1 MIHSEGM
8 ASWHG
13 FFLSCRKTGAAAITG
28 SCEAK
33 RLLRGRETLIFSA
46 SESRD
51 LPRLC
56 KRQFLSSPAPLAHLW
71 APLVLV
77 ALAFSLVTCIL
88 VGSVPAGAISIIS
101 VC

>member
-46 SESRD
+46 SGKQRSPEALRKAV
-51 LPRLC
+51 P
-56 KRQFLSSPAPLAHLW
+56 FFSSPVGTSPGPSCSGGTGFFTGHLY
-71 APLVLV
+71 
-77 ALAFSLVTCIL
+77 SCR
-88 VGSVPAGAISIIS
+88 
-101 VC
+101 